1 MALTRR
7 VFALGTLACAAMVR
21 PSFASAA
28 SAAGAAVT
36 QGLAFGST
44 WRLVSAEPV
53 SAAVQTGIEAIIA
66 RVDAQMSPYRDG
78 SDLSR
83 FNAHAGDAWQAM
95 PSALCEVAGQAIE
108 MARFT
113 GGAFDPT
120 VGPVVNRFG
129 FGPIQ
134 GAHVQA
140 AEGRF
145 EDISV
150 EANALAKRDAS
161 LTLDLCGIAKGY
173 ALDQIS
179 HGLRAEGVGD
189 FMFELGGEV
198 RTHGQHPSGRDWR
211 IAIADPARDGSGVR
225 FVVAPAG
232 KALATSGHDANGLSG
247 PIATSH
253 IIDPQSQRPV
263 DQFATSISVLADTA
277 MQADGLAT
285 ALAAMGS
292 QGPVFAREHGVSA
305 LFLLSDASSQSHII
319 TGRFAAH
326 VLA

>member
-7 VFALGTLACAAMVR
+7 VFALGTLACVAMIR

-28 SAAGAAVT
+28 GAAVK

-44 WRLVSAEPV
+44 WRLVSAAPV
-53 SAAVQTGIEAIIA
+53 SVAAQTGIEAIIA
-66 RVDAQMSPYRDG
+66 RVDAQMSPYRDS

-120 VGPVVNRFG
+120 VGPAVNRFG

-134 GAHVQA
+134 GDA
-140 AEGRF
+140 GRF
-145 EDISV
+145 EDILV
-150 EANALAKRDAS
+150 ETTALKKRNGA

-173 ALDQIS
+173 ALDRIAQAL
-179 HGLRAEGVGD
+179 GDEGMRD

-198 RTHGQHPSGRDWR
+198 RTQGRHPSGRDWR
-211 IAIADPARDGSGVR
+211 IAIENPVFNASGAS
-225 FVVAPAG
+225 FVVMPAG

-285 ALAAMGS
+285 ALSAMGS
-292 QGPVFAREHGVSA
+292 QGPIFARERGVSA
-305 LFLLSDASSQSHII
+305 LFLLSDASSQSHIM

>member
-1 MALTRR
+1 MVLTRR
-7 VFALGTLACAAMVR
+7 VFAFGALACAAMIR
-21 PSFASAA
+21 PSFASA
-28 SAAGAAVT
+28 SSAAVT

-44 WRLVSAEPV
+44 WRLVTAEPV
-53 SAAVQTGIEAIIA
+53 SAAARMRIEDIIA
-66 RVDAQMSPYRDG
+66 RVDAQMSPYRD
-78 SDLSR
+78 SSALSR
-83 FNAHAGDAWQAM
+83 FNAHTDDGWQAM

-134 GAHVQA
+134 GGHVQA
-140 AEGRF
+140 AGGRF
-145 EDISV
+145 EGISFGV
-150 EANALAKRDAS
+150 NALKKRDAS

-173 ALDQIS
+173 ALDQITQ
-179 HGLRAEGVGD
+179 GLRAEGVGD

-211 IAIADPARDGSGVR
+211 IAIADPARNASGAR
-225 FVVAPAG
+225 FVVALAG
-232 KALATSGHDANGLSG
+232 KAALATSGHDANGLGG

-263 DQFATSISVLADTA
+263 AQFARSVSVLADTA

-285 ALAAMGS
+285 ALSAMGP
-292 QGPVFAREHGVSA
+292 QGPVFAQEHGVSA
-305 LFLLSDASSQSHII
+305 LFLLSQASQQSHIM
-319 TGRFAAH
+319 TGHFATH